1 MNGQKNYVII
11 SPVRDEEQYIEK
23 TVRSV
28 IAQTILPLRY
38 VIVNDGSSDKTGS
51 IIDEYAKKYPWI
63 STVHRADRG
72 YRNSAGGEVDAFYEG
87 YKTLNG
93 AAWDFIV
100 KLDGDLSFDPDYF
113 EQCIAN
119 FNAEEDLGMG
129 GGDIYNL
136 EYNKLE
142 LEYEPQFHV
151 RGAVKMY
158 RNKCWES
165 LKGMS
170 AINGW
175 DTLDEVKANM
185 LGWKTRTFTNLKVVQ
200 HRPTGRA
207 VGSWKNAVKN
217 GVGGYTAGYH
227 PLYMVSKCL
236 RRLFLKPYV
245 VESAGLLYGFLKGY
259 LTRMPRV
266 DDRDLIRYL
275 RRQQMNRLFLKPTV
289 WK

>member
-1 MNGQKNYVII
+1 MPNKKSYVII
-11 SPVRDEEQYIEK
+11 SPVRDEEQYIEN
-23 TVRSV
+23 TIRSV

-38 VIVNDGSSDKTGS
+38 VLVNDGSGDKTGS
-51 IIDEYAKKYPWI
+51 IIDGYAKKYPWI
-63 STVHRADRG
+63 SAVHRADRG

-93 AAWDFIV
+93 AAWDFII
-100 KLDGDLSFDPDYF
+100 KLDGDLSFDPGYF

-119 FNAEEDLGMG
+119 FNAEENLGIG

-136 EYNKLE
+136 EDNKLE
-142 LEYEPQFHV
+142 LEREPQFHV
-151 RGAVKMY
+151 RGAAKMY
-158 RNKCWES
+158 SKECWDA
-165 LKGMS
+165 LKGMY

-185 LGWKTRTFTNLKVVQ
+185 LGWKTKTFTNLKIIQ

-207 VGSWKNAVKN
+207 VGAWKNAVKN

-227 PLYMVSKCL
+227 PLYMASKCVK
-236 RRLFLKPYV
+236 RLFRKPYI
-245 VESAGLLYGFLKGY
+245 VESAGLLCGFLKGY

-266 DDRDLIRYL
+266 DDRNLIRYL
-275 RRQQMNRLFLKPTV
+275 RQQQMNKLLLRPTI

>member
-11 SPVRDEEQYIEK
+11 STVRDEEQYIEN
-23 TVRSV
+23 TIRSV
-28 IAQTILPLRY
+28 IAQTILPIRY

-51 IIDEYAKKYPWI
+51 IIDEYARKYPWI
-63 STVHRADRG
+63 SAVHRADRG
-72 YRNSAGGEVDAFYEG
+72 FRNSAGGEVDAFYEG
-87 YKTLNG
+87 YKMLTG

-100 KLDGDLSFDPDYF
+100 KLDGDLSFDRGYF
-113 EQCIAN
+113 EQCISY

-136 EYNKLE
+136 EHDKLE
-142 LEYEPQFHV
+142 LEREPQFHV

-158 RNKCWES
+158 SRECWEA
-165 LKGMS
+165 LRGMY

-185 LGWKTRTFTNLKVVQ
+185 LGWKTRSFTDLKIIQ

-207 VGSWKNAVKN
+207 VGNWKNAVKN

-236 RRLFLKPYV
+236 KRLFHKPYI
-245 VESAGLLYGFLKGY
+245 VESAGLMYGFLKGY
-259 LTRMPRV
+259 LTRMPQV
-266 DDRDLIRYL
+266 EDRNLVRYL
-275 RRQQMNRLFLKPTV
+275 RRQQLNRLLLKPTI

>member
-23 TVRSV
+23 TIRSV
-28 IAQTILPLRY
+28 VAQTILPIRY

-51 IIDEYAKKYPWI
+51 IIDEYARKYPWV
-63 STVHRADRG
+63 SAVHRADRG
-72 YRNSAGGEVDAFYEG
+72 FRNSAGGEVDAFYEG

-100 KLDGDLSFDPDYF
+100 KLDGDLSFDPGYF
-113 EQCIAN
+113 EQCISN
-119 FNAEEDLGMG
+119 FDAEENLGIG

-136 EYNKLE
+136 EHDKLE
-142 LEYEPQFHV
+142 LEHDPQFHV
-151 RGAVKMY
+151 RGAAKMY
-158 RNKCWES
+158 SRECWEA
-165 LKGMS
+165 LKGMY

-185 LGWKTRTFTNLKVVQ
+185 LGWKTRTFTNLKIVQ

-227 PLYMVSKCL
+227 PLYMVLKCL
-236 RRLFLKPYV
+236 KRLFLKPYV
-245 VESAGLLYGFLKGY
+245 VESAGLMYGFLKGY
-259 LTRMPRV
+259 LTRMPQV
-266 DDRDLIRYL
+266 DDKNLIRYL
-275 RRQQMNRLFLKPTV
+275 RRQQLNKLLLRPTI